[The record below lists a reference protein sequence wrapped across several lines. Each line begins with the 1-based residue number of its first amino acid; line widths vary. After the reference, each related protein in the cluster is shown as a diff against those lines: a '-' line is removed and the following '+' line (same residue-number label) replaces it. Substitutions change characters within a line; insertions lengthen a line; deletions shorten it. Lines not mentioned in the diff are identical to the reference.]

1 MSCLVALC
9 PGGAKARRRTAVV
22 PGHRALE
29 VWERREQGGGGV
41 GWGEREVGR
50 KGQEC
55 EGTRSLVLTLTRF
68 CETPIQFNAWEFNMQ
83 TRASLRLFNT
93 KFTTFCVPVGS
104 IKTLRVTKLWGFS
117 RAREQRQGVGSLS
130 RRQPGGSV
138 AWRAL
143 PPDRLFALP

>member
-1 MSCLVALC
+1 MCRVFLC
-9 PGGAKARRRTAVV
+9 PGGVKARCRVAAAS
-22 PGHRALE
+22 GHRAPE
-29 VWERREQGGGGV
+29 VWARRKPREAGGKV
-41 GWGEREVGR
+41 G
-50 KGQEC
+50 KGQEG

-93 KFTTFCVPVGS
+93 KFTTFCVPAGS

-130 RRQPGGSV
+130 CRHTGGRRREGSS
-138 AWRAL
+138 
-143 PPDRLFALP
+143 P